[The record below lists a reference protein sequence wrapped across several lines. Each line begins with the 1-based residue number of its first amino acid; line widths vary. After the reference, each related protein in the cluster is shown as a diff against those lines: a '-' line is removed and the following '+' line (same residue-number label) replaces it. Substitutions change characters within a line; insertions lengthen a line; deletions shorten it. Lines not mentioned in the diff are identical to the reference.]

1 MLFCLAA
8 WLPPV
13 SWLRAAVYLAIGL
26 AAALAVIVLTGPR
39 LFRVV
44 LRPLARLPFLTR
56 AHTDSAAAG
65 VWRGLVSVRR
75 PVPALVAFTL
85 TTVSWVLFGL
95 SNWLVLEGF
104 SLGLSP
110 LAGILVSIALSLAMI
125 LPSAPASIGD
135 LRGRGADRAE
145 ALRRVQAGRPLCG
158 ARHPRPQPLPI
169 SRRRDRLPTPRGFWT
184 ALRSRWSG
192 RAWWP
197 SWSSKPV
204 RRGSPTL
211 GRFDSGA
218 APLSQ
223 SPWCTPLV
231 CHGAR
236 RASALGTAS
245 SDVTVASRA
254 AATYSSSASRPVRFH
269 G

>member
-1 MLFCLAA
+1 VLVVLFCLAA

-85 TTVSWVLFGL
+85 TTVSWLLFGL

-125 LPSAPASIGD
+125 LPSAPASIGVFEAAVLVALKPYGVPKAD
-135 LRGRGADRAE
+135 ALSAALVIHALNLFPYLVAGIVCLRLEARDRRYAPAGAAE
-145 ALRRVQAGRPLCG
+145 AG
-158 ARHPRPQPLPI
+158 
-169 SRRRDRLPTPRGFWT
+169 
-184 ALRSRWSG
+184 
-192 RAWWP
+192 
-197 SWSSKPV
+197 
-204 RRGSPTL
+204 
-211 GRFDSGA
+211 
-218 APLSQ
+218 
-223 SPWCTPLV
+223 
-231 CHGAR
+231 
-236 RASALGTAS
+236 ASAGLQNQ
-245 SDVTVASRA
+245 
-254 AATYSSSASRPVRFH
+254 
-269 G
+269 